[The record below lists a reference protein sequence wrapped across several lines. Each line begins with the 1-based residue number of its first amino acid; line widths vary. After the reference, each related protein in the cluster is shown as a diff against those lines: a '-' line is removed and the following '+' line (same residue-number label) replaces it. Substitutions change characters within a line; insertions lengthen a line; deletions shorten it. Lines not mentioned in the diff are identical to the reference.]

1 MNQKERIVEALK
13 LLENQ
18 KTISQEELMRIFSI
32 SKDTA
37 RRDILKLVESGLAE
51 RYPGGV
57 SLPILKP
64 QIESYTSRLVKQS
77 EQKQAIASAAGKVLK
92 DHMTIYLDVSTTVH
106 FLASDLE
113 QNDLLVVTNSMD
125 NAIAASQNEANKVYL
140 LGGFFNFHSR
150 ILSGEPVLGQLKQ
163 FNFDIAFIGGAG
175 LTDEGIFYSELTD
188 VYLKQE
194 IIRNSEK
201 VYLLIDHTKVNTKT
215 AFKLDFS
222 GIDAVITDE
231 PLPKELMQ
239 NLISKEVEVISLK
252 GL

>member
-1 MNQKERIVEALK
+1 MNQKERIVEELK
-13 LLENQ
+13 LLENK
-18 KTISQEELMRIFSI
+18 KTISQEELMQIFSI

-57 SLPILKP
+57 SLPVLKP

-77 EQKQAIASAAGKVLK
+77 EQKKKIAYAAGKVIK

-106 FLASDLE
+106 FLASNLE
-113 QNDLLVVTNSMD
+113 QHDLVVVTNSMD
-125 NAIAASQNEANKVYL
+125 NAIAASQKEANKVYL

-150 ILSGEPVLGQLKQ
+150 VLYGEPVLGQLQQ
-163 FNFDIAFIGGAG
+163 FNFDVAFIGGAG
-175 LTDEGIFYSELTD
+175 LTEDGIFYSELTD
-188 VYLKQE
+188 VYMKQE

-201 VYLLIDHTKVNTKT
+201 VFLLIDSTKVNKKT
-215 AFKLDFS
+215 ASKIDFS
-222 GIDAVITDE
+222 GIDAVITDQ
-231 PLPKELMQ
+231 PLPKDLMQ
-239 NLISKEVEVISLK
+239 CLISKEVEVISLK

>member
-1 MNQKERIVEALK
+1 MNQKERIVEELK
-13 LLENQ
+13 LLEKQ
-18 KTISQEELMRIFSI
+18 KTISQEELMQIFSI

-57 SLPILKP
+57 SQPILKP

-77 EQKQAIASAAGKVLK
+77 AQKQKIARAAGETIK

-106 FLASDLE
+106 FLASELK
-113 QNDLLVVTNSMD
+113 QNDLVVVTNSMD

-150 ILSGEPVLGQLKQ
+150 VLSGEPVLAQLKQ
-163 FNFDIAFIGGAG
+163 FNFDLAFIGGAG
-175 LTDEGIFYSELTD
+175 VTEEGIFYSELTD
-188 VYLKQE
+188 VYMKQE

-201 VYLLIDHTKVNTKT
+201 VFLLIDNTKVNKKT
-215 AFKLDFS
+215 SSKIDFS
-222 GIDAVITDE
+222 GIDTVLTDQ
-231 PLPKELMQ
+231 PLPKDLMQ
-239 NLISKEVEVISLK
+239 HLISKEVEVISLR

>member
-1 MNQKERIVEALK
+1 MNQKERIVKALK
-13 LLENQ
+13 LLESK

-77 EQKQAIASAAGKVLK
+77 EQKQAIASAAGEVIK

-150 ILSGEPVLGQLKQ
+150 VLSGEPVLGQLKQ
-163 FNFDIAFIGGAG
+163 FNFDVAFIGGAG

-222 GIDAVITDE
+222 GIDAVITNE
-231 PLPKELMQ
+231 PLPKDLM
-239 NLISKEVEVISLK
+239 
-252 GL
+252 